1 MSSISS
7 ISSYSLSGSYTSTRP
22 SASELASDLFSQ
34 LDTSGKGYIEE
45 SDLASALS
53 SLSGSSST
61 SSASDIFTQLDT
73 DGDGKVTES
82 EMTSSLTKLADELN
96 SQFDQS
102 RMQDASGSTPPP
114 PPPPPENDTG
124 FTQSELE
131 QQLSEIGTSDSE
143 RASLISS
150 VISNFS
156 SVDTD
161 SDGKVTFDEAMSY
174 SQSSS
179 ATSSSSSTSSSTSS
193 DSDSSSSSS
202 DTSTQ
207 TTDAQMFRQLMDLLR
222 LYGDSSQSGTSS
234 TLSSLVSTVA

>member
-7 ISSYSLSGSYTSTRP
+7 ISSYSLSGSYSSTRP

-53 SLSGSSST
+53 SLSSSSSST

-73 DGDGKVTES
+73 NGDGKVTES
-82 EMTSSLTKLADELN
+82 EMTSSFTKLADELN

-102 RMQDASGSTPPP
+102 RMQDATGSTP

-131 QQLSEIGTSDSE
+131 QQLSEIGSSDSE

-174 SQSSS
+174 SQSTS

-207 TTDAQMFRQLMDLLR
+207 TSDAQMFRQLMDLLR
-222 LYGDSSQSGTSS
+222 LYGDSSQTGTSS